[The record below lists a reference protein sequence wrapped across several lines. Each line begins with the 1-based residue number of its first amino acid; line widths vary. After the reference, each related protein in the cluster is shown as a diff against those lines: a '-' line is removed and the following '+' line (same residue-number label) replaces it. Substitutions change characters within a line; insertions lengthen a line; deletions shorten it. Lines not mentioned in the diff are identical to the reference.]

1 MKILLWLALVAAIV
15 ATVAVPAEARKK
27 SGTQPKPAAQP
38 QRNPAEI
45 EAATRLQ
52 VFLDRA
58 NFSSGAINGH
68 YGEFTIKALALY
80 RQSRGEQPPLA
91 PAKPDTAPDI
101 SGFDL
106 TGVGPAI
113 VPYTVADADLKNI
126 GPLPS
131 AVAAQAKLKFLP
143 YRDAAEAIAEKFHCE
158 VRFLEHLNPGK
169 TKTIKAGDQLMVPNV
184 EPFELAGVKDLK
196 PGSEVGAPA
205 ANDLPDE
212 ANPGNDKP
220 VPATTEKSGGPE
232 RPAVSVKI
240 DTKTNMLG
248 VFEADKLVAAYP
260 VTIGSAPTTSP
271 IGEWK
276 VSRIT
281 KLPTFRYDK
290 QMLKHGERSGNFHIL
305 PPGPNSQVGV
315 IWIALNK
322 KGIGLHG
329 TNEPETIG
337 RSVSH
342 GCVRL
347 ANWDVVRLAQK
358 VKPGVPVSIH

>member
-15 ATVAVPAEARKK
+15 PTVAVPAEARKK